1 MNVVLSNLDF
11 ILAWGQ
17 ACMGLEDTEERRL
30 IGEAWFDVDLGDFD
44 VRTAFEQLLGVLDA
58 IVVDQLD
65 EGDTLLGV
73 DTVGNISFV
82 GTQLVGNISHF
93 QLAVQIESLLFQ
105 QIADALYQYLVCIS
119 WQSEAFRIFDDRC
132 LHWLL
137 DG

>member
-1 MNVVLSNLDF
+1 MVG
-11 ILAWGQ
+11 GQ
-17 ACMGLEDTEERRL
+17 TSECLEDTEERCL

-44 VRTAFEQLLGVLDA
+44 VRTAFEQSFGVVDA

-73 DTVGNISFV
+73 DTVGDISFV
-82 GTQLVGNISHF
+82 GTQLVGDISHF
-93 QLAVQIESLLFQ
+93 QLTVQIESLLFQ
-105 QIADALYQYLVCIS
+105 QIADALYQHLVCIS
-119 WQSEAFRIFDDRC
+119 WQSEAFCIFDDRC